1 MIRKL
6 HNTLLA
12 LSASGLL
19 LVFGL
24 MASSP
29 TLPGLVPG
37 TDPVDASANL
47 GSFDDAAAQARIDA
61 AQASAQRIEAHVQ
74 RLESDLDRSASLG
87 DTIAGAVSFAAAVST
102 DVALSAALEASHTA
116 ADKRTREQAEHRR
129 HVRQVR
135 SALAVPYFSFAQG
148 LRRDSRS

>member
-12 LSASGLL
+12 ASASGLM

-29 TLPGLVPG
+29 ALPGDMQDIDSPEMPLTFAG
-37 TDPVDASANL
+37 TDAATQAS
-47 GSFDDAAAQARIDA
+47 IDA
-61 AQASAQRIEAHVQ
+61 AQAGANRIEAHVRQ
-74 RLESDLDRSASLG
+74 LQAGLDRNPSLG

-102 DVALSAALEASHTA
+102 DVALNAAFEASAQA
-116 ADKRTREQAEHRR
+116 AEKRAAETEQRR
-129 HVRQVR
+129 HARRVR

-148 LRRDSRS
+148 LRRNSRS